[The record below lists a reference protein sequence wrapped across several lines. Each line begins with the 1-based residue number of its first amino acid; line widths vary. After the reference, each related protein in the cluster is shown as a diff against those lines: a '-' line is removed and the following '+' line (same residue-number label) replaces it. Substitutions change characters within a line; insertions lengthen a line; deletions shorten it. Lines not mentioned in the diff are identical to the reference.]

1 MNLLTNAIRQLRAL
15 AVRIERRSAAE
26 AGYTL
31 IELMIVMQI
40 LAIALAVA
48 VPNYLGLEAR
58 ADKRAAS
65 SDVRNAISTAELY
78 YTDPTK
84 GALSYKNLTV
94 ARAAGDGPWRQARQR
109 RGLDRLHDVLP
120 AEGRQGPHL
129 AGRPRAPGHGRRRRA
144 GGRRGQLP
152 GSGSALSGLG
162 SGRETRNHPTA
173 ALI

>member
-1 MNLLTNAIRQLRAL
+1 MNLLINATRQLRAL
-15 AVRIERRSAAE
+15 AARIERRGAVD

-94 ARAAGDGPWRQARQR
+94 AALLGMDPGIRLDNVVVSTDFTTYCLQKAVKGHTSLAVRGLRATAAGAVQE
-109 RGLDRLHDVLP
+109 DVAGNCP
-120 AEGRQGPHL
+120 A
-129 AGRPRAPGHGRRRRA
+129 AG
-144 GGRRGQLP
+144 
-152 GSGSALSGLG
+152 AL
-162 SGRETRNHPTA
+162 
-173 ALI
+173 